1 MSLEYLGAALRLMC
15 FVEVSGRRRRRRWRL
30 SKGKRK
36 RGSRIVTG
44 IISKFFNATVPVVV
58 DSEVDIVKVPF
69 QFYIGFPETSLS
81 KRVAIQILFVSDFNL
96 VVLFDVIESSVN
108 RTGEGGVVRVQDKGK
123 E

>member
-96 VVLFDVIESSVN
+96 VVLFEVIESSVN
-108 RTGEGGVVRVQDKGK
+108 RTGEGGVVRVRDKG
-123 E
+123 

>member
-44 IISKFFNATVPVVV
+44 IISNLSLETLPVPVVV
-58 DSEVDIVKVPF
+58 EVDIVKVSF
-69 QFYIGFPETSLS
+69 QRLLP
-81 KRVAIQILFVSDFNL
+81 Q
-96 VVLFDVIESSVN
+96 
-108 RTGEGGVVRVQDKGK
+108 
-123 E
+123 